1 MARGIQKLSA
11 LKVGRI
17 KAPGYSSDGAGLWLQ
32 TSASGAKSW
41 IFRFML
47 NGRAREMGLGPLHTV
62 GLADARVKAGDA
74 RKLLLEGLDPI
85 EARNAAQR
93 MSKLA
98 AAKAITFDDA
108 SKSYIATHRA
118 GWKNAKHISQWES
131 TLKTYASPAF
141 GALPISDIDTGMVMK
156 CLESIWATKTE
167 TASRVRGRIE
177 SILDWA
183 TVRGYRTGD
192 NPARWK
198 GHLDHLLPARTDVQ
212 KVEHHPAL
220 SYSEIGNFFAA
231 LREQEGIAAKALEFT
246 ILTAARTGEVIG
258 TQWDEIDFDEK
269 IWTIPETRMKAKREH
284 RVPLCPRA
292 FAIVKELRNVP
303 VETFVFRGRREGS
316 SLSNMAMLELLKRM
330 GRGDLTVHGFR
341 STFRD
346 WAAER
351 TNYPR
356 DVAEMALAHAVGDK
370 VEAAYRRGDL
380 FDKRRRMMQEWQK
393 FCETP
398 TQGKTAEVVPLKRV
412 KK

>member
-17 KAPGYSSDGAGLWLQ
+17 KAPGYYSDGAGLWLQ
-32 TSASGAKSW
+32 TTASGAKSW

-62 GLADARVKAGDA
+62 SLADARVKAGDA

-108 SKSYIATHRA
+108 AKAYITAHRA
-118 GWKNAKHISQWES
+118 GWKNAKHVAQWES
-131 TLKTYASPAF
+131 TIKTYASPVF
-141 GALPISDIDTGMVMK
+141 GGLPVSDIDTGMVMK

-167 TASRVRGRIE
+167 TASRTRGRIE

-183 TVRGYRTGD
+183 TVRGYRAGD

-198 GHLDHLLPARTDVQ
+198 GHLDHLLPARADVQ

-220 SYSEIGNFFAA
+220 PYSEIGNFFVT
-231 LREQEGIAAKALEFT
+231 LREQEGIAALALEFG

-258 TQWDEIDFDEK
+258 TKWDEIDFDEK
-269 IWTIPETRMKAKREH
+269 IWTVPETRMKAKREH

-292 FAIVKELRNVP
+292 LAILKELRNVRMGA
-303 VETFVFRGRREGS
+303 FVFPGRREGS

-398 TQGKTAEVVPLKRV
+398 AQGKTAEVVPIKRA